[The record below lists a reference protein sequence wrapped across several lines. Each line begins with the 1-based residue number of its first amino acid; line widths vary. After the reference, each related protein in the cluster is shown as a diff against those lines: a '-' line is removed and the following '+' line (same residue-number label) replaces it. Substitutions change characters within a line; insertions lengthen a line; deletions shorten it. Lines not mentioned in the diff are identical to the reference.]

1 MNAFY
6 EQQRL
11 HCKTYDTYLI
21 YINKGDN
28 GFIDVPLVSHSLNK
42 SCLAH
47 LLSHYSVNT
56 NYHMIDSV
64 PTLSK
69 FLPIYI

>member
-28 GFIDVPLVSHSLNK
+28 GFIDVPLVSHI
-42 SCLAH
+42 
-47 LLSHYSVNT
+47 V
-56 NYHMIDSV
+56 
-64 PTLSK
+64 
-69 FLPIYI
+69 